1 MNSSK
6 AKLYKITHPFR
17 FGDIDGIFLSKKGR
31 ARQSQSTTEGI
42 RAAGDFAYQHVG
54 NGPYN
59 WYSFVGKGEIPRPHR
74 WYSWPGN
81 LVVSPVSVWVEKRAS
96 LFQVN
101 AVIAEN
107 VACFCQKILFIFCF
121 LTVKCLVS
129 WTFLSKPFSDLFLS
143 MKSIMDVLGSI
154 CTAISLYWTTS
165 SGLGHTMTER
175 RFRGRR
181 E

>member
-17 FGDIDGIFLSKKGR
+17 FGDIDGIFMSKKGR
-31 ARQSQSTTEGI
+31 ARQSQSTAEGI
-42 RAAGDFAYQHVG
+42 RAAGDFTYQHVG

-59 WYSFVGKGEIPRPHR
+59 WYSFIGKGEIPRPHQ
-74 WYSWPGN
+74 WYNWPGN

-107 VACFCQKILFIFCF
+107 VACFCQNILFIFCF

-129 WTFLSKPFSDLFLS
+129 WTFPDLHVFLS
-143 MKSIMDVLGSI
+143 MNCNMDVLGSI
-154 CTAISLYWTTS
+154 YTAVPLYWTTS
-165 SGLGHTMTER
+165 SGLGHITTER